1 MSGPEQLYREALR
14 RHAADPVG
22 YGAAIDATHEHE
34 AFNPLCGDRVR
45 LLLRL
50 QDGRI
55 AAAAF
60 EGEAC
65 AVCLASASLFCAHM
79 PGNAAED
86 IPVWQGRL
94 EQALRGDGGA
104 EELEFL
110 EPLLGVRAYPSRAQC
125 ALLPWEAGRAAVRP
139 AALGSE

>member
-14 RHAADPVG
+14 QHAADPVG
-22 YGAAIDATHEHE
+22 YGADIEATHEHE
-34 AFNPLCGDRVR
+34 AFNPMCGDRIR
-45 LLLRL
+45 LRLRL

-60 EGEAC
+60 DGEAC

-79 PGNAAED
+79 PGSTAVD
-86 IPVWQGRL
+86 ISAWHDRL
-94 EQALRGDGGA
+94 EQALRGNGA
-104 EELEFL
+104 PAALEFL